1 MRRSFAVAFRSV
13 LGDLVTI
20 LWTIDNSFARVA
32 ESVGGNRIEF
42 VRVHP
47 REFIPAVVPA
57 LGRGGVV
64 AVVADAAC
72 EELALSLGVDETL
85 LATQVEEDA
94 LASLIAR
101 ARVRANARE
110 LRERSMADQA
120 THDGTAHMMLLGAAI
135 AHEMNNPL
143 AVASLNTE
151 VLHMSVRSLLELL
164 EEVKSYA
171 DAGTPMPLAVLRR
184 LCAARKLSPAREDI
198 AAALQDLQ
206 MALRDAAMMVVRMT
220 ALTDTQPAGETVD
233 LGVLLSEF
241 ASLVRAEVERVSR
254 FNVQLPSS
262 GCFVEIPKGWAM
274 QIVASLVANSLE
286 AVADLPHRKAEI
298 ELRLT
303 LHEEVCV
310 IEVRDNGTG
319 MSADVRRR
327 AVEPFFTTRRPGA
340 LGLGLTM
347 VIAQARRV
355 GGEVLTDSRPGV
367 GTTIRVFLPTV
378 RKVDERVGNPRL
390 AN

>member
-1 MRRSFAVAFRSV
+1 M

-20 LWTIDNSFARVA
+20 LWAIDDSFTRVVSHVQGARV
-32 ESVGGNRIEF
+32 EF
-42 VRVHP
+42 VRVNP
-47 REFIPAVVPA
+47 RELVPAVVPA

-64 AVVADAAC
+64 AVVADAAS
-72 EELALSLGVDETL
+72 EELALGLGVDETL
-85 LATQVEEDA
+85 LADQVEPAA
-94 LASLIAR
+94 LCSLVAR
-101 ARVRANARE
+101 ARVRAHARE
-110 LRERSMADQA
+110 LRERCMADQA

-151 VLHMSVRSLLELL
+151 VLHMSVRSLLEALD
-164 EEVKSYA
+164 EVKSYA
-171 DAGTPMPLAVLRR
+171 DAENPMPLSALRR
-184 LCAARKLSPAREDI
+184 LFAARRLSPAREDI
-198 AAALQDLQ
+198 AAALQDLE

-233 LGVLLSEF
+233 LGALLNEF
-241 ASLVRAEVERVSR
+241 ARLVRAEVERVAR
-254 FNVQLPSS
+254 FNVQLPAPS
-262 GCFVEIPKGWAM
+262 CFVEIPRGWAM
-274 QIVASLVANSLE
+274 QIAASLVANSLE
-286 AVADLPHRKAEI
+286 AVADLPHRQAEI
-298 ELRLT
+298 DLRLT

-310 IEVRDNGTG
+310 IEVRDNGGG
-319 MSADVRRR
+319 MSSEVRRR

-367 GTTIRVFLPTV
+367 GTTIRVFLPTA
-378 RKVDERVGNPRL
+378 RKVAERVGDPSL